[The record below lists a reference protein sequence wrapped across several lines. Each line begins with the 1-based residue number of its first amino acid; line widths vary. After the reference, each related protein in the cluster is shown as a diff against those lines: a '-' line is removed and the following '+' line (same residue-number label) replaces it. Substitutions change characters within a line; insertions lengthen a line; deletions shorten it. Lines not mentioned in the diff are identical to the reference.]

1 MTGPARVLSLLVRS
15 LSGLGLTLAGL
26 LLITFIIGRVMPID
40 PVVAVV
46 GDKASPETYAAA
58 REKLGLDQPLT
69 VQFLRYIGGVVKGDL
84 GTSSVSNRPVIEEIG
99 RVFPATI
106 ELATLGILIGV
117 ILGVPL
123 GIYAAYRQNRWQ
135 DHAVRFIAL
144 FGYSM
149 PVFWLGLIGLLVFY
163 AGLGWVGG
171 PGRIS
176 VAYRYSVPVWSG
188 FMLIDTLRVGNF
200 DAFRNALS
208 HIVLPASL
216 IGYYAMAY
224 LARMTR
230 AFMIEELGKEYI
242 TAARIKGASEARVLW
257 KHALPNILVPLV
269 TIIALS
275 YGLLLEGTVLIETVF
290 SWPGLG
296 LYITNGLFAADMPAV
311 LGGTFVVGLCFVIL
325 NKSSEIAYAFLDPRT
340 ER

>member
-1 MTGPARVLSLLVRS
+1 VQGPARR
-15 LSGLGLTLAGL
+15 LSGIFSTGIALASTLAGL
-26 LLITFIIGRVMPID
+26 LLVTFIIGRVMPID

-58 REKLGLDQPLT
+58 REKLGLDQPLV
-69 VQFLRYIGGVVKGDL
+69 VQFTRYIAGVVQGDL
-84 GTSSVSNRPVIEEIG
+84 GTSTVSNRPVIEDII

-117 ILGVPL
+117 AFGVPL
-123 GIYAAYRQNRWQ
+123 GIYAAHRLNRWP
-135 DHAVRFIAL
+135 DHVVRFVSL

-163 AGLGWVGG
+163 AQLGWVGG
-171 PGRIS
+171 PGRLS

-188 FMLIDTLRVGNF
+188 FMLVDTLRAGNTA
-200 DAFRNALS
+200 AFANALS

-216 IGYYAMAY
+216 IGYYALAY
-224 LARMTR
+224 IARMTR
-230 AFMIEELGKEYI
+230 AFMIEELGKEYVV
-242 TAARIKGASEARVLW
+242 TARIKGASEARILW
-257 KHALPNILVPLV
+257 LHALPNILVPLITV
-269 TIIALS
+269 IALS

-296 LYITNGLFAADMPAV
+296 LYITNGLFVADMPAV
-311 LGGTFVVGLCFVIL
+311 LGGTLVVGLCFVIL
-325 NKSSEIAYAFLDPRT
+325 NKASEIGYALLDPRT
-340 ER
+340 AR

>member
-1 MTGPARVLSLLVRS
+1 VKSLPRLLRF
-15 LSGLGLTLAGL
+15 LAGTLAGLALTLAGL
-26 LLITFIIGRVMPID
+26 LLITFLIGRVMPID

-46 GDKASPETYAAA
+46 GDKASAETYAAA
-58 REKLGLDQPLT
+58 REKLGLDQPLA
-69 VQFLRYIGGVVKGDL
+69 VQFGRYIAGVAQGDL
-84 GTSSVSNRPVIEEIG
+84 GVSSVSNRPVIEEIG

-117 ILGVPL
+117 LLGVPL
-123 GIYAAYRQNRWQ
+123 GVYAAHRQNRWQ
-135 DHAVRFIAL
+135 DHVVRFVSL

-163 AGLGWVGG
+163 AGLGWVSG
-171 PGRIS
+171 PGRIG

-188 FMLIDTLRVGNF
+188 FMLVDTLKSGNL
-200 DAFRNALS
+200 DAFRNAVS
-208 HIVLPASL
+208 HIVLPAAL
-216 IGYYAMAY
+216 IGYYALAY
-224 LARMTR
+224 IARMTR
-230 AFMIEELGKEYI
+230 ALMIEELGKEYVV
-242 TAARIKGASEARVLW
+242 AARIKGAGEARILW
-257 KHALPNILVPLV
+257 RHALPNILVPLV

-311 LGGTFVVGLCFVIL
+311 LGGTLVVGLCFVIL

>member
-1 MTGPARVLSLLVRS
+1 MESLRRSARFAGGTLASLA
-15 LSGLGLTLAGL
+15 LTLAGL
-26 LLITFIIGRVMPID
+26 LLVTFLIGRVMPID

-58 REKLGLDQPLT
+58 REKLGLDQPLA
-69 VQFLRYIGGVVKGDL
+69 VQFGRYIAGVAQGDL
-84 GTSSVSNRPVIEEIG
+84 GVSSVSNRPVIEEIG

-106 ELATLGILIGV
+106 ELATLGILIGIV
-117 ILGVPL
+117 AGVPL
-123 GIYAAYRQNRWQ
+123 GVYAAHRQNRWQ
-135 DHAVRFIAL
+135 DHLVRVVSL

-163 AGLGWVGG
+163 AGLGWVSG
-171 PGRIS
+171 PGRIGI
-176 VAYRYSVPVWSG
+176 AYRYSVPAWSG
-188 FMLIDTLRVGNF
+188 FMLIDTLRAGNW
-200 DAFRNALS
+200 DAFRNAVS
-208 HIVLPASL
+208 HIVLPASI
-216 IGYYAMAY
+216 IGYYALAY
-224 LARMTR
+224 IARMTR
-230 AFMIEELGKEYI
+230 GLMIEELGKEYI
-242 TAARIKGASEARVLW
+242 VAARIKGAGEARILW
-257 KHALPNILVPLV
+257 RHALPNIMVPLV

-340 ER
+340 RR